1 MPAGARWLSL
11 APAMPTYDYRCEAC
25 GHEFEREQRMSEDP
39 IKKCPKCK
47 KAKAKRQITGG
58 NFILKGSGWYA
69 DLYHKPAEKKS
80 EAKAETKADTS
91 SSDAS
96 PSTGTS
102 SNETKTD
109 SAPKAESKPAKKAK
123 KD

>member
-1 MPAGARWLSL
+1 
-11 APAMPTYDYRCEAC
+11 MPTYDYRCEAC

-39 IKKCPKCK
+39 IKKCPKCG

-69 DLYHKPAEKKS
+69 DLYHKPASAKS
-80 EAKAETKADTS
+80 EAKSES
-91 SSDAS
+91 SSD
-96 PSTGTS
+96 STSTTKT
-102 SNETKTD
+102 ETKTD
-109 SAPKAESKPAKKAK
+109 SAPKAESKPSKKK